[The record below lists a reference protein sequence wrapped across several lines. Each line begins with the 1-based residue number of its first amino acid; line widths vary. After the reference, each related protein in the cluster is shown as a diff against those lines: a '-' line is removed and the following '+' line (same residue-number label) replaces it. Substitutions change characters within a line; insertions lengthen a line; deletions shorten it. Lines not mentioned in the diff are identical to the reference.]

1 MNIDYS
7 VTYPATGGSKECPI
21 SPNKSLTFDY
31 PFASPCSLPLAFH
44 QFLNNVLDFLG
55 AASKQ
60 NQRGELYVDGIKV
73 KSGQS
78 GGDQIYINSLKRL
91 FLGGVPKN
99 FYARRVPVSRFA
111 ASLFDARCRSVEP
124 ITGGY

>member
-1 MNIDYS
+1 MQ
-7 VTYPATGGSKECPI
+7 
-21 SPNKSLTFDY
+21 L
-31 PFASPCSLPLAFH
+31 
-44 QFLNNVLDFLG
+44 
-55 AASKQ
+55 SKQ
-60 NQRGELYVDGIKV
+60 NQRGELYVDGLKV

-124 ITGGY
+124 ITGTRPVGWDIYDSR